1 MSLGVTGILDAVVSH
16 ALATGLFD
24 AVNAYEPKAAPGSG
38 LTAAIWI
45 QSLDPVRGSGLASTT
60 VRIGLTV
67 RLYTNMLSDPQDA
80 IDPYVTGATDVLM
93 AAYSNDFD
101 LGGTVRNVDL
111 LGQAGEPLHAQA
123 GYLEQ
128 DRTMYRVM
136 DITLPLIVNDVWGQA
151 A

>member
-1 MSLGVTGILDAVVSH
+1 MSLGITGILDAVVSH

-24 AVNAYEPKAAPGSG
+24 AVNGYEPKSAPGSG
-38 LTAAIWI
+38 LTAAAWV
-45 QSLDPVRGSGLASTT
+45 QSLDPVRGSGLASTS
-60 VRIGLTV
+60 VRVALTV
-67 RLYTNMLSDPQDA
+67 RFYANMLADPQDA
-80 IDPYVTGATDVLM
+80 IDPYVTNAADVLM
-93 AAYSNDFD
+93 GAYSNDFD

-111 LGQAGEPLHAQA
+111 LGEHGEGLRAQA